1 MHPTVSQYAQ
11 AMEELAA
18 STTPATLP
26 AIIGNFI
33 GLLKRRG
40 EGRKIGAIVKCLE
53 HIDAQQKGRMA
64 VTAVTAHE
72 ATKDVQE
79 TLVARARKLF
89 PNKDIDMRY
98 EVDADVIGGALFR
111 TDETLYDATLGSK
124 AQAFKNSL
132 LKA

>member
-11 AMEELAA
+11 ALEELAA
-18 STTPATLP
+18 SATPATMP

-53 HIDAQQKGRMA
+53 HIDAQQKGRTA

-72 ATKDVQE
+72 ATKDVKE
-79 TLVARARKLF
+79 TLVARVRKLF

-98 EVDADVIGGALFR
+98 EVDADVIGGARFR
-111 TDETLYDATLGSK
+111 TDGVSYDATI
-124 AQAFKNSL
+124 AAE
-132 LKA
+132 LKGLRAVLTK